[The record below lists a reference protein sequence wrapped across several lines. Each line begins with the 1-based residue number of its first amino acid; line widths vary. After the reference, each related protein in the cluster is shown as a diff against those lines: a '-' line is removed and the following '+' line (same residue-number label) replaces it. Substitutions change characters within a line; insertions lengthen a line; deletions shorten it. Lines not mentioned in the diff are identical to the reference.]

1 MNKDLK
7 WPAVVVILG
16 MVAALAFL
24 SFYDKDVTPV
34 LAGIIAVLGA
44 LGFGVTF
51 NKQSETQQTVATI
64 KEQTNGRMGD
74 LMATVEQQ
82 RQDQNAANERHQRE
96 MSHLV
101 AENVRTMKEMADKLA
116 AMVPPEAVNPIS
128 GVGSGEGNASNL

>member
-7 WPAVVVILG
+7 WPAVAVILG
-16 MVAALAFL
+16 MVTVLGIL
-24 SFYDKDVTPV
+24 SFYDKDVTAV

-51 NKQSETQQTVATI
+51 NKQSETQQSIATI

-82 RQDQNAANERHQRE
+82 RQDHAASNERHQRE
-96 MSHLV
+96 MSMLV
-101 AENVRTMKEMADKLA
+101 ENNVRTMREMADKMA
-116 AMVPPEAVNPIS
+116 SMIPPEAVAPTS
-128 GVGSGEGNASNL
+128 GVGGEGNPSNL